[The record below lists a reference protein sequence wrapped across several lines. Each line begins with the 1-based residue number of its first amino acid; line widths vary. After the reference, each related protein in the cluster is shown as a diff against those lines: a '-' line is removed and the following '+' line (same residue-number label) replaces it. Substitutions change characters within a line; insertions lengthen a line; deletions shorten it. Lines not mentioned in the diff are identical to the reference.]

1 VRVRWR
7 RFDPEQAPAT
17 GATIDP
23 ERHLQRFPPDALVL
37 TTGAA
42 GTYALPRR
50 AVLLGTAPISRRT
63 LAHEFGHLL
72 GFEDAYLR
80 GYEGEPEDP
89 HGVVLVE
96 WVGLSDD
103 LMGNPAGG
111 AVSREMIETLLEAY
125 GD

>member
-1 VRVRWR
+1 MTPRV
-7 RFDPEQAPAT
+7 
-17 GATIDP
+17 
-23 ERHLQRFPPDALVL
+23 
-37 TTGAA
+37 
-42 GTYALPRR
+42 
-50 AVLLGTAPISRRT
+50 

-80 GYEGEPEDP
+80 GYEGEPDDP

-111 AVSREMIETLLEAY
+111 AVTREMIETLLEAY